1 MFTILLSLTRVKNYL
16 FRVRY
21 HSSQFQLKTERLFPI
36 EKRTGSDILDAHPLI
51 TQMAYKA
58 SHCSGFPFCEAQA
71 LGHTGFSSFGSEALE
86 CRLSSSAAGA
96 YLLHGMWDLPRPGL
110 EPLSLALTGGFF
122 TTEPPGKPLYQTS
135 LIC

>member
-51 TQMAYKA
+51 TQMAYLVVYLTNPCPNKLLFRKIKY
-58 SHCSGFPFCEAQA
+58 HGLHRNVWFE
-71 LGHTGFSSFGSEALE
+71 SF
-86 CRLSSSAAGA
+86 
-96 YLLHGMWDLPRPGL
+96 D
-110 EPLSLALTGGFF
+110 
-122 TTEPPGKPLYQTS
+122 
-135 LIC
+135 